1 MSCCWE
7 WSVCFLNLGHF
18 FSSLLNFDSDISV
31 ERLNKSPESSL
42 SVFGFEVLPRC
53 CAAVGVHL

>member
-1 MSCCWE
+1 MVSLF
-7 WSVCFLNLGHF
+7 SKFGSF